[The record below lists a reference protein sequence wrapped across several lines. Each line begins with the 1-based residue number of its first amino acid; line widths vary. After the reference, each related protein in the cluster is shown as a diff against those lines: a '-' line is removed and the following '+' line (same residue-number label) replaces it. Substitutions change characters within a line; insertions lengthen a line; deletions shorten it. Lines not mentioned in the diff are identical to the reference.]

1 MSPHKILYEK
11 VLLLI
16 QDYENRKRATDQTI
30 KHLVK
35 QKTKINNALQLLA
48 SIKSKLEKNI

>member
-1 MSPHKILYEK
+1 MSPHNILYEK